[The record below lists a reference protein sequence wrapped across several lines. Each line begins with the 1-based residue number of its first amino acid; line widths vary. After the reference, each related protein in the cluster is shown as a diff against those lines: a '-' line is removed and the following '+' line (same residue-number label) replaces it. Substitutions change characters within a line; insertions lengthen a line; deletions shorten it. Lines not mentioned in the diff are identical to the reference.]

1 MRKLTTKLL
10 FAIISVAFALV
21 ALGTTTFAWFTLS
34 DTATVS
40 TFDAQITAGE
50 GIEISLD
57 GTNYYTTIPAT
68 VIQGKIDQLNVELKD
83 VTSNDGK
90 QFFYLNSDT
99 AINYT
104 SLGAEKKPYIE
115 FDLFFRSPSATG
127 VILND
132 YEFTSKHVVQV
143 EDPENPGEMVDQEV
157 EGILWTADVTF
168 TNSFSEVVTAGTPAT
183 YYAHAALRMSLTP
196 VSNEDLEGTA
206 VVYQAPDDSEEEEGK
221 TNKALY
227 SETGDTV
234 SPIENGMVDY
244 YNKKNSDNP
253 LDITGVTLANA
264 LTEASES
271 NLITLAANTPQKVRV
286 RIWIEGW
293 DPDTFNA
300 ILNAKINVKMVFK
313 SNAAA

>member
-68 VIQGKIDQLNVELKD
+68 EIQNKINQLNVELKD

-90 QFFYLNSDT
+90 QFFYLNSGT
-99 AINYT
+99 AIDYT
-104 SLGAEKKPYIE
+104 SFGTAKKPYIE

-127 VILND
+127 VILNN

-143 EDPENPGEMVDQEV
+143 EYPENSGEMVEQVV
-157 EGILWTADVTF
+157 EGISWPADVTF
-168 TNSFSEVVTAGTPAT
+168 TNSFGVEVTAGTPAT

-196 VSNEDLEGTA
+196 VNNESSEEETA
-206 VVYQAPDDSEEEEGK
+206 VVYQAPEVTGK
-221 TNKALY
+221 NKAIGA
-227 SETGDTV
+227 T
-234 SPIENGMVDY
+234 PIGNGMVDY

-253 LDITGVTLANA
+253 LDIDDGEIANA
-264 LTEASES
+264 LTAPSGS
-271 NLITLAANTPQKVRV
+271 DLITLTANTPQKVRV

-313 SNAAA
+313 SNAAE

>member
-68 VIQGKIDQLNVELKD
+68 VIQNKITQLNVELKD
-83 VTSNDGK
+83 VTSKNGK
-90 QFFYLNSDT
+90 QLFYFNSDE

-104 SLGAEKKPYIE
+104 SLGTAKKPYIE
-115 FDLFFRSPSATG
+115 FDLSFRSPSATG
-127 VILND
+127 VILEE
-132 YEFTSKHVVQV
+132 YKFTSKHVV
-143 EDPENPGEMVDQEV
+143 GDQEV
-157 EGILWTADVTF
+157 EGISWTADVSF
-168 TNSFSEVVTAGTPAT
+168 TNSFGAPVTAGTPAT

-196 VSNEDLEGTA
+196 VINESSEGTA
-206 VVYQAPDDSEEEEGK
+206 VVYQAPDDSAAEVK

-227 SETGDTV
+227 QPTGDTV
-234 SPIENGMVDY
+234 SPIQNGMVDY
-244 YNKKNSDNP
+244 YNTKNSDNP
-253 LDITGVTLANA
+253 LDLTNVTLANA
-264 LTEASES
+264 LTEPSDS

-313 SNAAA
+313 SNAAE

>member
-68 VIQGKIDQLNVELKD
+68 VIQNKITQLNVELKD
-83 VTSNDGK
+83 VTSKNGK
-90 QFFYLNSDT
+90 QLFYFNSLE

-104 SLGAEKKPYIE
+104 SLGTAKKPYIE
-115 FDLFFRSPSATG
+115 FDLSFRSPSATG
-127 VILND
+127 VILEE
-132 YEFTSKHVVQV
+132 YKFTSKHVV
-143 EDPENPGEMVDQEV
+143 DGQEV
-157 EGILWTADVTF
+157 EGISWTADVSF
-168 TNSFSEVVTAGTPAT
+168 TNSFEAPVTAGTSAT

-196 VSNEDLEGTA
+196 VSNESSEEETA
-206 VVYQAPDDSEEEEGK
+206 VVYQAPEEPGK
-221 TNKALY
+221 NKAIGATP
-227 SETGDTV
+227 S
-234 SPIENGMVDY
+234 ENGMVDY
-244 YNKKNSDNP
+244 YNTKNSDNP
-253 LDITGVTLANA
+253 LDLTNVTLADA
-264 LTEASES
+264 LTEPSGS
-271 NLITLAANTPQKVRV
+271 NLITLEANTPQKVRV

-313 SNAAA
+313 SNDAA

>member
-57 GTNYYTTIPAT
+57 GTNYYTTIPAN
-68 VIQGKIDQLNVELKD
+68 VIQGKINDLNVELKD

-90 QFFYLNSDT
+90 QFFYLNSGT
-99 AINYT
+99 AIDYT
-104 SLGAEKKPYIE
+104 TLGSAKKPYIE

-127 VILND
+127 VILD
-132 YEFTSKHVVQV
+132 EYEFTSKYVVQV
-143 EDPENPGEMVDQEV
+143 VDPDTGEMVDQVV

-168 TNSFSEVVTAGTPAT
+168 TNSFEDVVTAGTPAT

-196 VSNEDLEGTA
+196 VNNESSEEETA
-206 VVYQAPDDSEEEEGK
+206 VVYQAPEVTGK
-221 TNKALY
+221 NKAIGA
-227 SETGDTV
+227 T
-234 SPIENGMVDY
+234 PIEYGMVDY

-253 LDITGVTLANA
+253 LVLTGKTLANA
-264 LTEASES
+264 LTEPSGS

-313 SNAAA
+313 SNAA

>member
-57 GTNYYTTIPAT
+57 GTNYYTTIPAN
-68 VIQGKIDQLNVELKD
+68 VIQGKINDLNVELKD
-83 VTSNDGK
+83 VTSSNGIEMTKIDG
-90 QFFYLNSDT
+90 
-99 AINYT
+99 T
-104 SLGAEKKPYIE
+104 SVPFLSAPEADEKNAFIQ

-127 VILND
+127 VILGS
-132 YEFTSKHVVQV
+132 YEFTSKYVVDGQV
-143 EDPENPGEMVDQEV
+143 V

-168 TNSFSEVVTAGTPAT
+168 TNSFGDLVTAGTSAR

-227 SETGDTV
+227 LETEDTVPPTV
-234 SPIENGMVDY
+234 SPIAIGMVDY

-253 LDITGVTLANA
+253 LDIDDVELANA
-264 LTEASES
+264 LTQPSET